1 MENVYEVCPTFE
13 NDNYILRFAVKEDAF
28 DLLQVYSDKH
38 ALPFFNSDN
47 CHGDNFYYPTKEA
60 MEKAIDFWLYSYE
73 QKFFVRWAIIDK
85 KLSKAIGTIELFHR
99 EADDDFN
106 HVGVI
111 RLDLRSDYE
120 NEKAIKEILSI
131 IIPPAFDLFECN
143 EIISKVPLYAI
154 DRAQAFSEY
163 GFEKSDGLMVGTND
177 HYAYK
182 DYWTIQNGPR
192 GRG

>member
-1 MENVYEVCPTFE
+1 MGNVYSVCPTFE
-13 NDNYILRFAVKEDAF
+13 DASYFLRFVTGEDAK
-28 DLLQVYSDKH
+28 DLLEVYSDKH

-60 MEKAIDFWLYSYE
+60 MEKAIDFWLYSYNE
-73 QKFFVRWAIIDK
+73 KFFVRWVIIDK

-99 EADDDFN
+99 EAEDDFN

-120 NEKAIKEILSI
+120 NVEAIKEILSL
-131 IIPPAFDLFECN
+131 IIPPAFDLFECD

-154 DRAQAFSEY
+154 DRAQAFLEY
-163 GFEKSDGLMVGTND
+163 GFKKSDKLMVGTMD

-182 DYWTIQNGPR
+182 DYWTIHR